1 MTWGTW
7 RSRGSDVDD
16 TDGTSSTWTGDS
28 RLDELRAVSLRIDKL
43 TKDLRRHL
51 DGFVRPRI
59 EAAAEH
65 ELGDDFGPIRALL
78 DRLRL
83 RILEH
88 PAAAQALFAAL
99 VAEGRW
105 FAQTEDGQAWARK
118 LERSKLLAGSRRIWD
133 ALSLG
138 MIAEDPDT
146 TLPSAYVELLAQAA
160 RREDVEDRLRRYGR

>member
-1 MTWGTW
+1 M
-7 RSRGSDVDD
+7 
-16 TDGTSSTWTGDS
+16 
-28 RLDELRAVSLRIDKL
+28 SLRIDALTRELRGHLEKL
-43 TKDLRRHL
+43 
-51 DGFVRPRI
+51 VVPRI

-65 ELGDDFGPIRALL
+65 ELGEDFRPIRALM

-88 PAAAQALFAAL
+88 PAAAQSLFAAL

-105 FAQTEDGQAWARK
+105 FAQTEEGQAWAQK
-118 LERSKLLAGSRRIWD
+118 LERSRLLAGSRRIWD

-138 MIAEDPDT
+138 MIAEDSDT

-160 RREDVEDRLRRYGR
+160 RREDIEDRLRGYRR